1 MKIFTIYI
9 FCFLFISCSQ
19 TSKETNHELT
29 DFDKDSIKTQNAIN
43 TAKQKYPNITNWG
56 EIKVKYSIG
65 YDSFLNKNQY
75 IEDGHINDIY
85 RKDSIEYVRIYSNAE
100 HDFYIDLSITKE
112 QEKMLTA
119 NEDDEFVYVVNIYA
133 IKKAEASLEIET
145 DEDESAETGTDDDNT
160 TAPIET
166 TNVDI
171 SGSDIFIGKGKL
183 IDLILKK

>member
-19 TSKETNHELT
+19 TSKKTSHELT
-29 DFDKDSIKTQNAIN
+29 DFDKDSIETQNAIN

-75 IEDGHINDIY
+75 IEDGYINDIY
-85 RKDSIEYVRIYSNAE
+85 RKDSIEYVRIYSIGE
-100 HDFYIDLSITKE
+100 HDFYLDLSITKD
-112 QEKMLTA
+112 QEKKLIA
-119 NEDDEFVYVVNIYA
+119 NEDDEFVYVISIYE
-133 IKKAEASLEIET
+133 IKKVEASLKIET
-145 DEDESAETGTDDDNT
+145 DEDGSSSNDDDVNS

-166 TNVDI
+166 TNVEI